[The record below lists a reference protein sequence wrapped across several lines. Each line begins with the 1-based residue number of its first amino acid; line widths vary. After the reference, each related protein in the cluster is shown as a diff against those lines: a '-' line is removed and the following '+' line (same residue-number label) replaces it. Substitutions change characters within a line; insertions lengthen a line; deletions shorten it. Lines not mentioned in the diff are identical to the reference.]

1 VVGCTDCTH
10 FHPILQIWMPIEKS
24 VHQPQLID
32 FTQMFK
38 SRSDTILKIQLRL
51 KAHQTTALQVFLQF
65 EVFKTAF

>member
-1 VVGCTDCTH
+1 MYGLHAFPSNFTDLDAHRKIRT
-10 FHPILQIWMPIEKS
+10 S
-24 VHQPQLID
+24 TQLID